1 MPIQYTEFDVKE
13 SDNTETLEY
22 KKFDE
27 GTYYCE
33 VKEVRDGKKPTQY
46 GICFKEVKS
55 GDIIC
60 WDNLTFSGKALG
72 IANKKIKTIDPD
84 FEVGKEYNEQNL
96 VGKRVTLLV
105 EFETFNGKTS
115 LRPKFKSDNFGYTKD
130 EDIPF

>member
-33 VKEVRDGKKPTQY
+33 VKEVRDGKKPNQY

-72 IANKKIKTIDPD
+72 IANKKIKTIDPN

>member
-1 MPIQYTEFDVKE
+1 MPIQYTEADVTE
-13 SDNTETLEY
+13 SDNTETVEY
-22 KKFDE
+22 NKFDE

-33 VKEVRDGKKPTQY
+33 VKEVRDGKKPNQY

-72 IANKKIKTIDPD
+72 IANKKIKTIDPN

>member
-1 MPIQYTEFDVKE
+1 MPIQYTEADVTE
-13 SDNTETLEY
+13 SDNTETVEY

-33 VKEVRDGKKPTQY
+33 VKEVRDGKKPNQFC
-46 GICFKEVKS
+46 ICFKEVKS

-60 WDNLTFSGKALG
+60 WDYLTFSGKALG
-72 IANKKIKTIDPD
+72 IANKKIKTIDPN

>member
-1 MPIQYTEFDVKE
+1 MPIQYTEFYVKE

-33 VKEVRDGKKPTQY
+33 VKEVRDGKKPNQY